1 VQRSELKS
9 EREFHIL
16 KTTELP
22 DRMQAD
28 KIPGV
33 SIAVIDGGELAWAG
47 GYGVPAAGS
56 HTPVTPTRVTTETLF
71 QACSISKSTSALA
84 ALNCICSAIF
94 VSFR

>member
-1 VQRSELKS
+1 MKPDLFSSRPGAG
-9 EREFHIL
+9 
-16 KTTELP
+16 TELL
-22 DRMQAD
+22 DRMHPQHGD

-47 GYGVPAAGS
+47 GYGVLEARS
-56 HTPVTPTRVTTETLF
+56 NRLVTTDTLF
-71 QACSISKSTSALA
+71 QACSISKPDSALA